1 MNSIEILQKGSEE
14 LGLTLNED
22 QMDQFLKYKDLLIEW
37 NEKINL
43 TAITDEKEVMIKHFL
58 DSLCCMTLPFIKEN
72 DKVIDVGTGA
82 GFPGIPINIYYPNV
96 ELTLLDS
103 LNKRIKFLQ
112 EVCENVGLKSVDFQH
127 GRAEDFGQNKNFREK
142 YDVAVARAVAQLNV
156 LCEYCLPFVKVGGYF
171 VCQKGPNIDEEMK
184 TSKKA
189 IEVLGGR
196 FVEKKDIKLPFSD
209 ITHNIVVIE
218 KIKKTPTKYP
228 RKAGTPTKKPLI

>member
-1 MNSIEILQKGSEE
+1 MNSIEILQEGSKE
-14 LGLTLNED
+14 LGLTLNEE
-22 QMDQFLKYKDLLIEW
+22 QIDQFLKYKDLLIEW
-37 NEKINL
+37 NEKMNL

-58 DSLCCMTLPFIKEN
+58 DSLCCMSLPFIKEN

-96 ELTLLDS
+96 NLTLLDS

-112 EVCENVGLKSVDFQH
+112 EVCENVGLKAVDFEH

-142 YDVAVARAVAQLNV
+142 YDIVVARAVAQLNI
-156 LCEYCLPFVKVGGYF
+156 LCEYCLPFVRVGGYF
-171 VCQKGPNIDEEMK
+171 ICQKGPNIDEEMK
-184 TSKKA
+184 TAQKS
-189 IEVLGGR
+189 IEVLGGK
-196 FVEKKDIKLPFSD
+196 FVEKKDIKLPFSH